1 MACFVRKIQAFWCFG
16 GVRCTVRFQCATS
29 APYKQAP
36 SRCLISAS
44 SSESALGPRRGR
56 LFQGAAVEF
65 QRTTGAMTRGEISK
79 VHNNGKYDIIYTV
92 DGKWLV
98 KVNVLGTGVLPPV
111 PYLG

>member
-1 MACFVRKIQAFWCFG
+1 MACFVRKNRPFG
-16 GVRCTVRFQCATS
+16 VLVVCGAWCTVS
-29 APYKQAP
+29 
-36 SRCLISAS
+36 
-44 SSESALGPRRGR
+44 PRRGR

-98 KVNVLGTGVLPPV
+98 KVNVLGTALGLLPLV
-111 PYLG
+111 P